1 MGIVAT
7 LSRIKPDRFE
17 QMLKDNKFPHGYE
30 SENAYIDKCWEIIA
44 YTLVGK
50 HGPQDDELLAEVI
63 FPKNRVNTYQDEH
76 YTEGYNYSNPDRVKE
91 INEQLKFITEAAFI
105 ELFEKRPYDANAIY
119 PFWNKSDI
127 DRQYLIDNFNPI
139 KKIFEEAAA
148 NDEYMAIV
156 IGD

>member
-7 LSRIKPDRFE
+7 LSRIKPDRFD
-17 QMLKDNKFPHGYE
+17 QMRKDNKFPHSYE
-30 SENAYIDKCWEIIA
+30 SESFCIDKCWEIIA

-50 HGPQDDELLAEVI
+50 HGPQDDDLLAEVI

-76 YTEGYNYSNPDRVKE
+76 YSEGYNYSTPDRVKA
-91 INEQLKFITEAAFI
+91 INEQLKLITESVFI

-119 PFWNKSDI
+119 PFWNKSEI
-127 DRQYLIDNFNPI
+127 DRQYLLDNFSPI
-139 KKIFEEAAA
+139 KLIFEAAAA